1 MIDDITVNLL
11 DFINYISQ
19 TDDIQDVNDG
29 KVNLLAPSL
38 CYGPG
43 LSAYN

>member
-11 DFINYISQ
+11 DIINYISQ

-29 KVNLLAPSL
+29 I
-38 CYGPG
+38 
-43 LSAYN
+43 